1 MKRIAAILCAMAF
14 LPSAAY
20 AYEISNI
27 KTTVNYLDNSI
38 TCTAEFN
45 DFEKNDII
53 TFRALKPGYSPDM
66 LRGLECIDSA
76 SVTENK
82 AEFNFKI
89 SDETMQGGEFN
100 VYFTAPDG
108 TTEHNNFYWANESE
122 RENAIKR
129 LFAKNADINA
139 LINDDTFVK
148 PLSLDNELFKA
159 LDKNKI
165 AEQIKRMLE
174 NNEIEQNTESVQK
187 SFFKADIFEICNGEK
202 TDLLFDSDGK
212 WKYDSIILLS
222 ETDKNG
228 VTVYK
233 YYSAMTDKEKTL
245 VKTLMQ
251 NKDIKNEDEL
261 YLAFAKGVMVSAVS
275 QNTSG
280 WGFLRE
286 LLNSNANYVGIDIS
300 KYNLL
305 SETNKNAADAYILKN
320 QSSVKDI
327 SSLQKAIDNAVEYAS
342 NQKSSGNT
350 SIGGGGARGGGVA
363 NTSSNTILPNNSN
376 NIFNDMENAAWA
388 KECVQY
394 LAENKIIDGYED
406 GSFKPF
412 GNITREEFVKL
423 MVSAL
428 KLELSYCD
436 EFSDVTE
443 DKWYAEYVGAAYNAG
458 ITSGYDNG
466 RFGAGE
472 NITRQDAAVIL
483 ARAIKAENS
492 ENLSVFNDESDI
504 SEYAVKPIKTLFE
517 KGIIKGN
524 ETGNFLPKNMLTRA
538 EAAMM
543 IYNMLKI
550 Q

>member
-38 TCTAEFN
+38 TCTAELN
-45 DFEKNDII
+45 DFGKNDII

-165 AEQIKRMLE
+165 AEQIKRMLA

-187 SFFKADIFEICNGEK
+187 SFFKADIFEICNSEK
-202 TDLLFDSDGK
+202 TDLLFDTDGK
-212 WKYDSIILLS
+212 WKYDNIILLS
-222 ETDKNG
+222 EADKNG

-233 YYSAMTDKEKTL
+233 YYSAMTDKEKAL

-251 NKDIKNEDEL
+251 NKGIKNEDEL

-286 LLNSNANYVGIDIS
+286 LLNSNAGYVGIDTS

-305 SETNKNAADAYILKN
+305 SETNKNTADAYILKN

-350 SIGGGGARGGGVA
+350 PIGGGGTRGGGAA

-423 MVSAL
+423 TVSAL

-443 DKWYAEYVGAAYNAG
+443 DKWYAGYVGAAYNAG

-504 SEYAVKPIKTLFE
+504 SEYAVKPIKALFE